1 MIIDF
6 SVTLIGIDGKPIN
19 DGAKNVTL
27 KDVALIALVQDS
39 EDTSKTE
46 HVEQR
51 MKRMNLAQTIYDTE
65 DGHDLNLNVEE
76 VALIKQRIPH
86 FFRTPIMFAAFKAI
100 EGC

>member
-6 SVTLIGIDGKPIN
+6 SVKLIGIDGKPIN
-19 DGAKNVTL
+19 DGAKDVTL
-27 KDVALIALVQDS
+27 KDVALIALVQDGD
-39 EDTSKTE
+39 DTSKSE
-46 HVEQR
+46 SVEQR
-51 MKRMNLAQTIYDTE
+51 MKRMRLAEDIFNVTDVNLS
-65 DGHDLNLNVEE
+65 VEE